1 MNAPAQLVPRFGV
14 STSQA
19 YTLTQR
25 ITTIGREKINDIAL
39 PDSEISRRH
48 ARITEEAGVYTL
60 EDLGSTNGTFV
71 NGDRLQGIIRLHDG
85 MTIDFGE
92 KHRFTFVQAGQ
103 PDDATLLDP
112 LGQNA
117 DPTMVD
123 VFAAGVPAA
132 SPPSPKTRKWGWPLS
147 WKPPHPLRPMELTDP
162 SPLETELL
170 RPVTA
175 APAPKRR
182 GRLLL
187 GIGCLGLLLIFLCAA
202 TFFFLDSY
210 QDGRLLY
217 CGPCKGC
224 GSFWRGW
231 WGRRWRVLSY

>member
-71 NGDRLQGIIRLHDG
+71 NGDRLAGIIRLHDG

-92 KHRFTFVQAGQ
+92 KHRFTFVQAGT

-132 SPPSPKTRKWGWPLS
+132 SPP
-147 WKPPHPLRPMELTDP
+147 PHDMQMGLATELEATPSIRPMELTDP
-162 SPLETELL
+162 APLETELL

-187 GIGCLGLLLIFLCAA
+187 GIGCLGLFVIFLCAA

-217 CGPCKGC
+217 CGPLQGLWEFLAGLVGQTVACP
-224 GSFWRGW
+224 
-231 WGRRWRVLSY
+231 